1 MNKKGDL
8 YAKLWRKKQQQQKY
22 IRNQKSLSS
31 PDDPEQ
37 SCKVTAALS
46 SQKQRVLAQQH
57 HIWCLQGTAQ
67 LVLSTDCAILKSHSP
82 SARSLLY
89 DSHRKDHCRWRARWG
104 NAHSCREMCTQRLAV
119 LQWSTATVPSMSTRG
134 EAEAQTRCP
143 ALAARSLHLAS
154 CWEVPTLPAAPPPQA
169 LAIA

>member
-119 LQWSTATVPSMSTRG
+119 LLPCVEHSHCPQHEHQRGGWSPDPLPSPGSQ
-134 EAEAQTRCP
+134 AP
-143 ALAARSLHLAS
+143 AFG
-154 CWEVPTLPAAPPPQA
+154 
-169 LAIA
+169 